1 MDPLTPELLASP
13 YWTDEQAAGFE
24 TVDVP
29 FVTVGGGFGSLM
41 VVDLLRIAGLGTE
54 SIAVLTRNE
63 YPHESYQFLARN
75 SQIRDQDRLR
85 SDSSAMPDNAWGFP
99 SFALREARHGNVG
112 QVFRVMGEP
121 LWSEFFTPVSGDVF
135 AGVRSEADRIGWNRM
150 TRFGQVRLVRPRI
163 GGGYFTVLT
172 IDVAG
177 EKRRIAFRSR
187 YVHMAP
193 GYGGAQFLPDLQ
205 EYRQESGD
213 VIRVVNAYENHEH
226 VYLEARRRPVTVLVR
241 GSGIVGSR
249 VINRLLNDREQGL
262 AHTNVVH
269 LFRRYPT
276 PSTDGGRH
284 PEVRLGFI
292 FQPFNLCKGMFGG
305 NMAEEIE
312 QMPDPQDRVDAIVAG
327 AGTTTAKRR
336 EWYEQLD
343 RGVAHGYY
351 RQHVGQVTGITG
363 DHDGLH
369 LSVEQDGNRYALDVD
384 FIIDSTGLQGGV
396 RDQRILT
403 DLIDVVGVSQN
414 PMGRMLT
421 DRHFEM
427 TEMQAAP
434 GRCFIT
440 GAMSNGN
447 YFGPV
452 DSFYGLQWAAW
463 RVVDRMAEDGFIG
476 RIGSGRSVAQWIRRM
491 RGVAP

>member
-1 MDPLTPELLASP
+1 MDPLTPELLSTP
-13 YWTDEQAAGFE
+13 HWTDQQVAGFE
-24 TVDVP
+24 VVDVP

-41 VVDLLRIAGLGTE
+41 VVDLLRVAGLGTE
-54 SIAVLTRNE
+54 SIAVLTRNR
-63 YPHESYQFLARN
+63 YPHEQYQFLARN
-75 SQIRDQDRLR
+75 SQIRDGDRLR
-85 SDSSAMPDNAWGFP
+85 SDSSAMPDNPWGFP
-99 SFALREARHGNVG
+99 SFALREARNGRVG

-121 LWSEFFTPVSGDVF
+121 LWAEFFTPVSGDVF
-135 AGVRSEADRIGWNRM
+135 DGTAAEAERIGWSEM

-172 IDVAG
+172 VGEGG
-177 EKRRIAFRSR
+177 EKRRIVYRSR

-205 EYRQESGD
+205 TYRQESGD
-213 VIRVVNAYENHEH
+213 VIRVVNAYENHDH
-226 VYLEARRRPVTVLVR
+226 VYTEAQRRPVTVLVR
-241 GSGIVGSR
+241 GSGIVASR
-249 VINRLLNDREQGL
+249 VLNRLLTDREQGL
-262 AHTNVVH
+262 SQTNVVH
-269 LFRRYPT
+269 LFRRYPVEAT
-276 PSTDGGRH
+276 SGRH

-312 QMPDPQDRVDAIVAG
+312 RMPDPQARVDAIVAG
-327 AGTTTAKRR
+327 AGTTTAKRK
-336 EWYEQLD
+336 EWYSQLD
-343 RGVAHGYY
+343 RGAVQGFY
-351 RQHVGQVTGITG
+351 RQHIGEVAGITG
-363 DHDGLH
+363 DQRGLH
-369 LSVEQDGNRYALDVD
+369 LDITHEGNRYAIDAD

-396 RDQRILT
+396 RDHRILS
-403 DLIDVVGVSQN
+403 DLIDTLGVGQN

-421 DRHFEM
+421 DQHFEM
-427 TEMQAAP
+427 TQMQSAP

-452 DSFYGLQWAAW
+452 DSFYGLQWTAW
-463 RVVDRMAEDGFIG
+463 RVVDRMSSDGFVP
-476 RIGSGRSVAQWIRRM
+476 RIGSLRSVSQWFRRM